1 MGLLIASLLQLAAL
15 TAQAPPPP
23 ETPRPLS
30 FQATLDAIR
39 ITVRPGQVATRQFR
53 LTLDRDQQATQFKAR
68 VEDWWR
74 SVDGK
79 QSFYA
84 EAGTLRRSCGQWVSI
99 NPVESSVKPGETLTI
114 RITVTMPVE
123 VQAGGFWCAL
133 TVDEV
138 PDPLEAAGEGVGVRF
153 VASVSTG
160 IFVYVEPVQR
170 EAAILAIRLDGDEA
184 RIQVRNDGN
193 APLAIEG
200 RIEFFA
206 PEVTTPLAT
215 TELGRRTVLTEPS
228 REGMLTAK
236 LPSARVLPSGR
247 YRVRAVLDFG
257 ADHYVGA
264 ERELELV
271 REEVQERAAVP

>member
-1 MGLLIASLLQLAAL
+1 MGLLLPLLMQLASVSA
-15 TAQAPPPP
+15 APAPAP

-53 LTLDRDQQATQFKAR
+53 LTLDRDQPPTQFKAR
-68 VEDWWR
+68 IEDWWR

-84 EAGTLRRSCGQWVSI
+84 VPGTLQRSCGQWVSI
-99 NPVESSVKPGETLTI
+99 NPVESTVKPGDTLTV
-114 RITVTMPVE
+114 RITVSMPVE
-123 VQAGGFWCAL
+123 VLSGGFWCAL

-138 PDPLEAAGEGVGVRF
+138 PYPLEAAGEGVGVRF

-160 IFVYVEPVQR
+160 IFVNVEPIER
-170 EAAILAIRLDGDEA
+170 KATIAAIQFEA
-184 RIQVRNDGN
+184 GETQVRVRNDGN
-193 APLAIEG
+193 SPLAIEG

-206 PEVTTPLAT
+206 AGRSEPIAQSDLA
-215 TELGRRTVLTEPS
+215 RRTLLTEPS
-228 REGMLTAK
+228 RDGILSAH
-236 LPSARVLPSGR
+236 LPPPDVLPSGR

-257 ADHYVGA
+257 VDHYIGA
-264 ERELELV
+264 ERDLELR
-271 REEVQERAAVP
+271 REGPLQDGGDR

>member
-1 MGLLIASLLQLAAL
+1 MRFLIAYLLQLAAL
-15 TAQAPPPP
+15 TTQAAPPP
-23 ETPRPLS
+23 ESPRPLS

-39 ITVRPGQVATRQFR
+39 IIARPGQVATRQFR
-53 LTLDRDQQATQFKAR
+53 LTLDRDQQPTQFKAR

-74 SVDGK
+74 SPDGK

-84 EAGTLRRSCGQWVSI
+84 AAGTLRRSCGQWVSI
-99 NPVESSVKPGETLTI
+99 NPVESTVKPGDTLTI

-123 VQAGGFWCAL
+123 VQSGGFWCAL

-160 IFVYVEPVQR
+160 IFVHVEPVQR
-170 EAAILAIRLDGDEA
+170 EAAILGIRLDGDEA
-184 RIQVRNDGN
+184 RVQVRNDGN
-193 APLAIEG
+193 APLAVEG
-200 RIEFFA
+200 RVEFFA
-206 PEVTTPLAT
+206 PESTTPLAT
-215 TELGRRTVLTEPS
+215 SDLGRRTVLTEPS
-228 REGMLTAK
+228 REVMLTAK
-236 LPSARVLPSGR
+236 IPPARVLPSGR

-257 ADHYVGA
+257 ADHYIGA
-264 ERELELV
+264 ERELDLV